1 MVIFFKMDFGKAYK
15 QVEWNFLKKVEELVE
30 LSSLL
35 GLLEY

>member
-1 MVIFFKMDFGKAYK
+1 MDFGKAYK
-15 QVEWNFLKKVEELVE
+15 QVEWNFLERVEELVE